1 MEKAFKLNNK
11 SKFVVNLEKYI
22 KAIKDNNI
30 EIKKIFGELGIEA
43 TKYYL
48 RGDGFVNKPFDEYEK
63 NDIEISI
70 AATDNDKLKF
80 FKELCK
86 PDEHDMCKFRKSSK
100 TMKRIQDF
108 CIENKL
114 IINPSEPDLR
124 DYFKSMRW
132 RGYRRELFKR
142 NDIWYLKVVN
152 DEIKENDIPEGF
164 EEIKLSEYFCLKEQ
178 NERNS

>member
-1 MEKAFKLNNK
+1 M
-11 SKFVVNLEKYI
+11 
-22 KAIKDNNI
+22 
-30 EIKKIFGELGIEA
+30 
-43 TKYYL
+43 
-48 RGDGFVNKPFDEYEK
+48 
-63 NDIEISI
+63 
-70 AATDNDKLKF
+70 
-80 FKELCK
+80 
-86 PDEHDMCKFRKSSK
+86 
-100 TMKRIQDF
+100 
-108 CIENKL
+108 

-124 DYFKSMRW
+124 DYFKTMRW

>member
-70 AATDNDKLKF
+70 AATDN
-80 FKELCK
+80 
-86 PDEHDMCKFRKSSK
+86 
-100 TMKRIQDF
+100 
-108 CIENKL
+108 
-114 IINPSEPDLR
+114 
-124 DYFKSMRW
+124 
-132 RGYRRELFKR
+132 
-142 NDIWYLKVVN
+142 
-152 DEIKENDIPEGF
+152 EIF
-164 EEIKLSEYFCLKEQ
+164 V
-178 NERNS
+178 